1 MFWQGPEGRS
11 FLSCSSLQR
20 KKNEAPGEVWG
31 DEGREMVPS
40 LCRVASPGPFY
51 SLGTVDKMSRVLEF
65 SESINREKKHI
76 IGSKIEIPQNKISD

>member
-1 MFWQGPEGRS
+1 
-11 FLSCSSLQR
+11 
-20 KKNEAPGEVWG
+20 
-31 DEGREMVPS
+31 MVPS